1 MTAVT
6 YAVTR
11 DAETGHWHALRAPTT
26 RELDTMALFDGT
38 VLLVAVDEHRRTA
51 RMVRVLRGEP
61 SDFVAWCRRS
71 GHRPIAPPAA
81 APEPAAVSARPS
93 ILA

>member
-1 MTAVT
+1 MTVT

-11 DAETGHWHALRAPTT
+11 DAETGHWHALRAPTS

-38 VLLVAVDEHRRTA
+38 LMLVAVDEVNRAA
-51 RMVRVLRGEP
+51 RLLRVLRGEP
-61 SDFVAWCRRS
+61 GDFAAWCRRS
-71 GHRPIAPPAA
+71 GHRPLGPPDVPPPAA
-81 APEPAAVSARPS
+81 VAARPS